1 MQGLINK
8 FTHTLNISH
17 FCSIINIMAKKKLKL
32 KFVYDA
38 PVTITFALLALVIF
52 ILDTFVFK
60 GSFSGQWLLTP
71 TVAEGFLPFSFS
83 DFPSIVRLF
92 LHVFGYTDPAVLIC
106 NLIFILLLGPAM
118 EERYG
123 SVIIG
128 IMIFVAALFSGVLS
142 ACFCKVPACGAEPVV
157 FMLVLLCTMMHLSR
171 SKVSASSLAVIA
183 LFIGMLV
190 LRKNLNGVVGV
201 VIVVAGGLCGSLF
214 AFLTSPKARKAK
226 KNEAALSEFNDENSP
241 RFSVKSSG
249 GRAKSDSGKKPAWG
263 ASRKKPDYDDDTTVV
278 GTLEL

>member
-1 MQGLINK
+1 
-8 FTHTLNISH
+8 
-17 FCSIINIMAKKKLKL
+17 MAKKKFKL

-38 PVTITFALLALVIF
+38 PVTLTFALLAFGIF
-52 ILDTFVFK
+52 LLDTFAFK
-60 GSFSGQWLLTP
+60 GTFSGQWLLTP

-190 LRKNLNGVVGV
+190 LRKNPNGVIGV
-201 VIVVAGGLCGSLF
+201 VITAAGGLCGSLF

-226 KNEAALSEFNDENSP
+226 KSEAALSEFNDENSP

-249 GRAKSDSGKKPAWG
+249 GRARSDSGKKPAWG
-263 ASRKKPDYDDDTTVV
+263 ASRKKSDSDDETTVV